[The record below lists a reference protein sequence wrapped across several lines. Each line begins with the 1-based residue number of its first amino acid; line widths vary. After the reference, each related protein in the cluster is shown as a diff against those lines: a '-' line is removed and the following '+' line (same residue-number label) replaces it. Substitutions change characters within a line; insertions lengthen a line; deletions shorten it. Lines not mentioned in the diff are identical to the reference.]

1 MDEKE
6 VLSRLSKDTGWSFKQ
21 ATLLDNGVWVGWP
34 NNDMTGSAPA
44 LLHLDGTVEALS
56 SSPLDW
62 PDYLL
67 EHVEN
72 LED

>member
-6 VLSRLSKDTGWSFKQ
+6 VLSRLSKDTGWSFKRV
-21 ATLLDNGVWVGWP
+21 TLLDNGVWVGWP
-34 NNDMTGSAPA
+34 ANDMIGSAPA
-44 LLHLDGTVEALS
+44 LLHLDSTVEPLS

-67 EHVEN
+67 EYVKK
-72 LED
+72 LKD